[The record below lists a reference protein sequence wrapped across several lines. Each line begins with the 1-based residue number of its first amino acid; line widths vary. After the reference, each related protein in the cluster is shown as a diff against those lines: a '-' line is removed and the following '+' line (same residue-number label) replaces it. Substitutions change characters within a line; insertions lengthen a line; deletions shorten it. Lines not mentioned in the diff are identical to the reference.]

1 MWGIHVTGHEGG
13 QGGGAS
19 PGDLK
24 LSGVTLGV
32 KEKVGGDRVEN
43 QELGAE
49 SLQLAITFVKTD
61 QSERSFINF
70 IGFFFIIV
78 DRNMVKEQK

>member
-1 MWGIHVTGHEGG
+1 MWGIHVMRYEGR

-24 LSGVTLGV
+24 LSGVTLGA

-49 SLQLAITFVKTD
+49 SLQP
-61 QSERSFINF
+61 
-70 IGFFFIIV
+70 
-78 DRNMVKEQK
+78 